1 MSKRGEKLQAKVL
14 AVLRRRRG
22 PLSAYDILGRFR
34 AANPKI
40 APPTIYRALAALIER
55 GRVHRLESLNAY
67 IACQCDR
74 HQHASVLSI
83 CDDCGAVQESVAP
96 DVLKEVSKIAGKSG
110 FAPRRHVIEVH
121 GVCGTC
127 GTGDLNA

>member
-1 MSKRGEKLQAKVL
+1 MSKRGEAFQAQVL

-22 PLSAYDILGRFR
+22 PLSAYDILGTFR
-34 AANPKI
+34 EAHPKI
-40 APPTIYRALAALIER
+40 APTTIYRALAALTGL
-55 GRVHRLESLNAY
+55 GRIHRLESLNAY

-74 HQHASVLSI
+74 HQQASVLSI
-83 CDDCGAVQESVAP
+83 CDDCGTVEESVAP
-96 DVLKEVSKIAGKSG
+96 DVLKEVSKVTGKSG

-127 GTGDLNA
+127 GTGGTLA